1 LKRKVG
7 YNQLKNLKFR
17 IKLFAIIFVSVLLF
31 GTVGFSILENIP
43 LIESFYFTIITIST
57 VGYGDIHP
65 VTNGGRLLAIFVII
79 LGVGAFLG
87 AIANSLEMMLNI
99 REKKQRNEKI
109 NMIIGIFFDEI
120 GTELIS
126 YFSKFDPNID
136 KIRKQLA
143 VNKNYSDQGF
153 ALIKKRLKNYSYN
166 IAIDKSI
173 LISLR
178 NFLMEKR
185 GFLLQLLENPNILEH
200 ESFSELLMAVFHL
213 EKELE
218 LRKRTNQLPEED
230 LDHLNKDIE
239 RVYVLLIN
247 QWLDYM
253 RHLKKEYPYLFSL
266 AIRINPF
273 DSDAS
278 PIVHKY

>member
-1 LKRKVG
+1 LKRKVED
-7 YNQLKNLKFR
+7 NQLKNLKFR
-17 IKLFAIIFVSVLLF
+17 IKLFAIIFVLVLLF